1 MRSAGNEVARVINIF
16 GKQYIE
22 QQNPNGFILKTLD
35 ALQKCRTSALGGHLE
50 KCDSCNHQRVCYNSC
65 RDRHCPKCQ
74 SAKQAF
80 WVEDRMKDALNVKYF
95 HVVFTVPHELN
106 TLCLL
111 NSAWFYNALFTNV
124 WHTLQ
129 QFGYSH
135 YGVESG
141 AICVLHTW
149 GQNLSLHPHV
159 HCLVPAGGITLK
171 GNFKPISKNGKYL
184 YPQAMLSTVFRG
196 KMMGFIKLH
205 LAKEGLLH
213 KYQALLDQAWA
224 KPWVVDCEPPFGS
237 PEHIVK
243 YLGQYTHR
251 VAISNHRIVNITEQ
265 GVDFTLK
272 DYADG
277 GKHKTTHLSGV
288 EFLRRFAMHILP
300 FRFVRIR
307 YYGILSSPYRKR
319 VNHLKKKDAR
329 IQEPP
334 QLRLLRLTGFD
345 VGQCPICKTGRM
357 HVVDILPKIRGPDLH
372 MLRKNNK
379 SA

>member
-50 KCDSCNHQRVCYNSC
+50 KCDNCNHQRVCYNSC

-95 HVVFTVPHELN
+95 HVVFTLPHELN

-111 NSAWFYNALFTNV
+111 NRAWFYNALFTNV

-141 AICVLHTW
+141 TICVLHTW

-171 GNFKPISKNGKYL
+171 GNFKPISKNGKS
-184 YPQAMLSTVFRG
+184 LS
-196 KMMGFIKLH
+196 
-205 LAKEGLLH
+205 ASDA
-213 KYQALLDQAWA
+213 Q
-224 KPWVVDCEPPFGS
+224 
-237 PEHIVK
+237 
-243 YLGQYTHR
+243 HR
-251 VAISNHRIVNITEQ
+251 VPR
-265 GVDFTLK
+265 
-272 DYADG
+272 
-277 GKHKTTHLSGV
+277 
-288 EFLRRFAMHILP
+288 
-300 FRFVRIR
+300 
-307 YYGILSSPYRKR
+307 
-319 VNHLKKKDAR
+319 
-329 IQEPP
+329 
-334 QLRLLRLTGFD
+334 
-345 VGQCPICKTGRM
+345 
-357 HVVDILPKIRGPDLH
+357 
-372 MLRKNNK
+372 
-379 SA
+379 

>member
-1 MRSAGNEVARVINIF
+1 MYTVWCRQEAS
-16 GKQYIE
+16 
-22 QQNPNGFILKTLD
+22 PLKATLNQS
-35 ALQKCRTSALGGHLE
+35 LRTV
-50 KCDSCNHQRVCYNSC
+50 N
-65 RDRHCPKCQ
+65 
-74 SAKQAF
+74 
-80 WVEDRMKDALNVKYF
+80 
-95 HVVFTVPHELN
+95 
-106 TLCLL
+106 
-111 NSAWFYNALFTNV
+111 
-124 WHTLQ
+124 
-129 QFGYSH
+129 
-135 YGVESG
+135 
-141 AICVLHTW
+141 
-149 GQNLSLHPHV
+149 
-159 HCLVPAGGITLK
+159 
-171 GNFKPISKNGKYL
+171 L

-251 VAISNHRIVNITEQ
+251 VAISNQRIVNITEQ